1 MNKQELA
8 DLFGVSI
15 STLNT
20 NFPLFCKNQLKKG
33 YLITR
38 EGIGQNAIYSVEKVE
53 KQDVDKSIFSTRGT
67 STEELNG
74 EKWKVLYCNNNY
86 EVSNFGR
93 FRNKKTKV
101 VAKGS
106 VNKEGYIRVSVD
118 NQSYSLHRL
127 ILQTWC
133 PHENFEEMTVDHING
148 IRSDNRIENLRWVSQ
163 EENTAYMLLNRGELN
178 KELTRLLTKY
188 SYNEVLQ
195 ILQNLN

>member
-67 STEELNG
+67 STKELNG

-101 VAKGS
+101 VAKVS

-118 NQSYSLHRL
+118 N
-127 ILQTWC
+127 
-133 PHENFEEMTVDHING
+133 
-148 IRSDNRIENLRWVSQ
+148 
-163 EENTAYMLLNRGELN
+163 
-178 KELTRLLTKY
+178 
-188 SYNEVLQ
+188 
-195 ILQNLN
+195 